1 MDQVRPRIEEAMNA
15 LSLPPGYRW
24 SFGGGFND
32 DDEAGAQMGFN
43 TLLALLMIF
52 IVMAAVFES
61 LLYPVAILTSI
72 AFSYLGMYWLFAIT
86 GTTFSLMA
94 GIGFLILMG
103 VVVNNGIVMVE
114 HINQLREEG
123 LSRHDALVQGSRDRL
138 RPVLMTMATT
148 ILGMLPLCIGST
160 QVGGDGPPYFP
171 MARAIVGGLIFS
183 TIITLLVLPAIL
195 AIFDDWR
202 MRSREFFKRS
212 IGRGRL
218 APETDVAV

>member
-1 MDQVRPRIEEAMNA
+1 MDKVRPEIEKAMNA

-114 HINQLREEG
+114 HINQVMSALAG
-123 LSRHDALVQGSRDRL
+123 CVWGHWAWSPAWIHFDAPLAAW
-138 RPVLMTMATT
+138 RPTHGTTSSNDTAT
-148 ILGMLPLCIGST
+148 G
-160 QVGGDGPPYFP
+160 
-171 MARAIVGGLIFS
+171 
-183 TIITLLVLPAIL
+183 
-195 AIFDDWR
+195 
-202 MRSREFFKRS
+202 
-212 IGRGRL
+212 
-218 APETDVAV
+218 